1 MSNKKQELLLPK
13 VPVEGQKD
21 KLDQFNS
28 KIKADLATALSS
40 KPKVFYLF
48 EKLPRSF
55 GKQEEKDLGYL
66 EWAGYTVI
74 NKSINLIF
82 KEYHTFFGELIDAQA
97 NIDLARNSGARLN
110 EEMEDLV
117 STYPQLNIPTIS
129 VNDLDEFAYQ
139 KVYLELLKSADIFA
153 FRRTKDGE
161 ILCTEALAFAQEQGI
176 FTMDLTE
183 IVDLVAEWNTSAKNT
198 TSISSS
204 IFHII
209 NQKNLIYLTF
219 FSQRLNPKRTFHHLK
234 YPLINPPIISRFSFH
249 Q

>member
-1 MSNKKQELLLPK
+1 MSNKKQELLLPN
-13 VPVEGQKD
+13 VPVEGQENE
-21 KLDQFNS
+21 LDHFRS
-28 KIKADLATALSS
+28 KIKADLATALTS

-55 GKQEEKDLGYL
+55 GKQEKGDIRYL
-66 EWAGYTVI
+66 EWVGYTVI
-74 NKSINLIF
+74 NKSINSIF

-110 EEMEDLV
+110 EEMEGLV
-117 STYPQLNIPTIS
+117 STYPQLNTSTTSI
-129 VNDLDEFAYQ
+129 NELDEFAYQ

-153 FRRTKDGE
+153 FRRTKDRE

-204 IFHII
+204 IFHIVKLNKI
-209 NQKNLIYLTF
+209 WFIYL
-219 FSQRLNPKRTFHHLK
+219 FSLK
-234 YPLINPPIISRFSFH
+234 DEITEKLSIISNTLLSIL

>member
-13 VPVEGQKD
+13 VPVEEKKN
-21 KLDQFNS
+21 KLDQFRS
-28 KIKADLATALSS
+28 KIKADLATALTS

-55 GKQEEKDLGYL
+55 GRQEEEDIRYL
-66 EWAGYTVI
+66 EWVGYTVI
-74 NKSINLIF
+74 NKSINSIF
-82 KEYHTFFGELIDAQA
+82 KEYHTFFGELIDART

-117 STYPQLNIPTIS
+117 STYPQLNTLTTSI
-129 VNDLDEFAYQ
+129 NDLDEFAYQ
-139 KVYLELLKSADIFA
+139 KVYLDLLKSADIFA

-161 ILCTEALAFAQEQGI
+161 VLCTEALAFAQEQGI

-204 IFHII
+204 IFHIVKLNKI
-209 NQKNLIYLTF
+209 WFIYL
-219 FSQRLNPKRTFHHLK
+219 FSLKDEITERLS
-234 YPLINPPIISRFSFH
+234 IILNTLLSIL

>member
-13 VPVEGQKD
+13 VPVEEKKN
-21 KLDQFNS
+21 KLDQFRS
-28 KIKADLATALSS
+28 KIKADLATALTS

-55 GKQEEKDLGYL
+55 GRQEEEDIRYL
-66 EWAGYTVI
+66 EWVGYTVI
-74 NKSINLIF
+74 NKSINSIF
-82 KEYHTFFGELIDAQA
+82 KEYHTFFGGLIDART

-117 STYPQLNIPTIS
+117 STYPQLNTLTTSI
-129 VNDLDEFAYQ
+129 NDLDEFAYQ
-139 KVYLELLKSADIFA
+139 KVYLDLLKSADIFA

-161 ILCTEALAFAQEQGI
+161 VLCTEALAFAQEQGI

-204 IFHII
+204 IFHIVKLNKI
-209 NQKNLIYLTF
+209 WFIYL
-219 FSQRLNPKRTFHHLK
+219 FSLKDEITERLS
-234 YPLINPPIISRFSFH
+234 IILNTLLSIL

>member
-13 VPVEGQKD
+13 VPVEAQENE
-21 KLDQFNS
+21 LDQFKS
-28 KIKADLATALSS
+28 KIRADLATALSL

-48 EKLPRSF
+48 EKLPRNF
-55 GKQEEKDLGYL
+55 GKQEEKDIEYL
-66 EWAGYTVI
+66 EWAGYTMI
-74 NKSINLIF
+74 NKSINSIF

-97 NIDLARNSGARLN
+97 NIDLARNSGARLDKH
-110 EEMEDLV
+110 MEDLV
-117 STYPQLNIPTIS
+117 STYPQLNIPTVS

-204 IFHII
+204 IFHIVKLNKI
-209 NQKNLIYLTF
+209 WFISL
-219 FSQRLNPKRTFHHLK
+219 FSLKGGIPKGLS
-234 YPLINPPIISRFSFH
+234 IISNTLWLSL

>member
-1 MSNKKQELLLPK
+1 MLNNEQELLLPK

-21 KLDQFNS
+21 ELDQFRS
-28 KIKADLATALSS
+28 KIKADLATALTS

-55 GKQEEKDLGYL
+55 GKQEEEDIRYL

-74 NKSINLIF
+74 NKSINSIF

-117 STYPQLNIPTIS
+117 STYPQLNTSTTSI
-129 VNDLDEFAYQ
+129 NELDEFAYQ

-176 FTMDLTE
+176 LTMDLTE
-183 IVDLVAEWNTSAKNT
+183 IVDLVAE
-198 TSISSS
+198 
-204 IFHII
+204 
-209 NQKNLIYLTF
+209 
-219 FSQRLNPKRTFHHLK
+219 
-234 YPLINPPIISRFSFH
+234 
-249 Q
+249 

>member
-13 VPVEGQKD
+13 VPVEEKKN
-21 KLDQFNS
+21 KLDQFRS
-28 KIKADLATALSS
+28 KIKADLATALTS

-55 GKQEEKDLGYL
+55 GKQEKEDIRYL
-66 EWAGYTVI
+66 EWVGYTVI
-74 NKSINLIF
+74 NKSINSIF
-82 KEYHTFFGELIDAQA
+82 KEYHTFFGELIDART

-117 STYPQLNIPTIS
+117 STYPQLNTLTTSI
-129 VNDLDEFAYQ
+129 NDLDEFAYQ
-139 KVYLELLKSADIFA
+139 KVYLDLLKSADIFA

-161 ILCTEALAFAQEQGI
+161 VLCTEALAFAQEQGI
-176 FTMDLTE
+176 FTMDLSE

-204 IFHII
+204 IFHIVKLNKI
-209 NQKNLIYLTF
+209 WFIYL
-219 FSQRLNPKRTFHHLK
+219 FSLK
-234 YPLINPPIISRFSFH
+234 DEITEKLSIISNTLLSIL

>member
-13 VPVEGQKD
+13 VPVEGQENE
-21 KLDQFNS
+21 LDQFKS
-28 KIKADLATALSS
+28 KIRADLATALSL

-48 EKLPRSF
+48 EKLPRNF
-55 GKQEEKDLGYL
+55 GKQEEKDIEYL
-66 EWAGYTVI
+66 EWAGYTMI
-74 NKSINLIF
+74 NKSINSIF

-97 NIDLARNSGARLN
+97 NIDLARNSGARLDKH
-110 EEMEDLV
+110 MEDLV
-117 STYPQLNIPTIS
+117 STYPQLNIPTVS

-204 IFHII
+204 IFHIVKLNKI
-209 NQKNLIYLTF
+209 WFISL
-219 FSQRLNPKRTFHHLK
+219 FSLKGGIPKGLS
-234 YPLINPPIISRFSFH
+234 IISNTLWLSL

>member
-13 VPVEGQKD
+13 VPVEEKKN
-21 KLDQFNS
+21 KLDQFRS
-28 KIKADLATALSS
+28 KIKADLATALTS

-48 EKLPRSF
+48 EKLPRGF
-55 GKQEEKDLGYL
+55 GRQEEEDIRYL
-66 EWAGYTVI
+66 EWVGYTVI
-74 NKSINLIF
+74 NKSINSIF
-82 KEYHTFFGELIDAQA
+82 KEYHTFFGELIDART

-117 STYPQLNIPTIS
+117 STYPQLNTLTTSI
-129 VNDLDEFAYQ
+129 NDLDEFAYQ
-139 KVYLELLKSADIFA
+139 KVYLDLLKSADIFA

-161 ILCTEALAFAQEQGI
+161 VLCTEALAFAQEQGI

-204 IFHII
+204 IFHIVKLNKI
-209 NQKNLIYLTF
+209 WFIYL
-219 FSQRLNPKRTFHHLK
+219 FSLK
-234 YPLINPPIISRFSFH
+234 DEITEKLSIISNTLLSIL

>member
-1 MSNKKQELLLPK
+1 MLNNEQELLLPK
-13 VPVEGQKD
+13 VPVEEQKD
-21 KLDQFNS
+21 ELDQFRS
-28 KIKADLATALSS
+28 KIKADLATALSL

-48 EKLPRSF
+48 EKLPRNF
-55 GKQEEKDLGYL
+55 GKQEEKDIEYL

-74 NKSINLIF
+74 NKSINSIF

-117 STYPQLNIPTIS
+117 STYPQLNTSTTSI
-129 VNDLDEFAYQ
+129 NELDEFAYQ

-209 NQKNLIYLTF
+209 NQKNLIYPTF
-219 FSQRLNPKRTFHHLK
+219 LSQRGNPKRTFHHLK
-234 YPLINPPIISRFSFH
+234 YPLINPPIIPRFSFH

>member
-1 MSNKKQELLLPK
+1 MSNKKQELFLPK
-13 VPVEGQKD
+13 VPVEGQENQ
-21 KLDQFNS
+21 LDQLKS

-48 EKLPRSF
+48 EKLPKSF
-55 GKQEEKDLGYL
+55 GKQEEKDIEYL

-74 NKSINLIF
+74 NKSINSIF

-97 NIDLARNSGARLN
+97 NIDLARNSGARLDKH
-110 EEMEDLV
+110 MEDLA
-117 STYPQLNIPTIS
+117 SIYPQLNIPTIS

-139 KVYLELLKSADIFA
+139 KVYLKLLKSADIFA

-183 IVDLVAEWNTSAKNT
+183 IVDLVAEWNTPAKNT

-219 FSQRLNPKRTFHHLK
+219 FSQRLNHKRTFRHLQ
-234 YPLINPPIISRFSFH
+234 YPLSNPPIILHFSSH

>member
-13 VPVEGQKD
+13 VPVEGQENE
-21 KLDQFNS
+21 LDQFKS
-28 KIKADLATALSS
+28 KIKADLATALTS

-55 GKQEEKDLGYL
+55 GKQEKKDIEYL

-74 NKSINLIF
+74 NKSINSIF

-117 STYPQLNIPTIS
+117 STYPQLNISTTSI
-129 VNDLDEFAYQ
+129 NKLDEFAYQ
-139 KVYLELLKSADIFA
+139 KVYLELLKSADIFT

-161 ILCTEALAFAQEQGI
+161 ILCTEALAFGQGQGI
-176 FTMDLTE
+176 FTIDLTE
-183 IVDLVAEWNTSAKNT
+183 IVDLVAE
-198 TSISSS
+198 
-204 IFHII
+204 
-209 NQKNLIYLTF
+209 
-219 FSQRLNPKRTFHHLK
+219 
-234 YPLINPPIISRFSFH
+234 
-249 Q
+249 

>member
-13 VPVEGQKD
+13 VPVEEKKN
-21 KLDQFNS
+21 KLDQFRS
-28 KIKADLATALSS
+28 KIKADLATALTS

-55 GKQEEKDLGYL
+55 GRQEEEDIRYL
-66 EWAGYTVI
+66 EWVGYTVI
-74 NKSINLIF
+74 NKSINSIF
-82 KEYHTFFGELIDAQA
+82 KEYHTFFGELIDART

-117 STYPQLNIPTIS
+117 STYPQLNTLTTSI
-129 VNDLDEFAYQ
+129 NDLDEFAYQ
-139 KVYLELLKSADIFA
+139 KVYLDLLKSADIFA

-161 ILCTEALAFAQEQGI
+161 VLCTEALAFAQEQGI

-204 IFHII
+204 IFHIVKLNKI
-209 NQKNLIYLTF
+209 WFIYL
-219 FSQRLNPKRTFHHLK
+219 FSLK
-234 YPLINPPIISRFSFH
+234 DEITEKLSIISNTLLSIL

>member
-1 MSNKKQELLLPK
+1 MLNNEQELLLPK

-21 KLDQFNS
+21 ELDQFRS
-28 KIKADLATALSS
+28 KIKADLATALTS

-55 GKQEEKDLGYL
+55 GKQEEEDIRYL

-74 NKSINLIF
+74 NKSINSIF

-117 STYPQLNIPTIS
+117 STYPQLNTSTTS

-204 IFHII
+204 IFHIVKLNKI
-209 NQKNLIYLTF
+209 WFIYL
-219 FSQRLNPKRTFHHLK
+219 FSLKDEITERLS
-234 YPLINPPIISRFSFH
+234 IILNTLLSIL

>member
-1 MSNKKQELLLPK
+1 MLNNEQELLLPK

-21 KLDQFNS
+21 KLDQFRS
-28 KIKADLATALSS
+28 KIKADLATALTS

-55 GKQEEKDLGYL
+55 GKQEEEDIRYL
-66 EWAGYTVI
+66 EWVGYTVI
-74 NKSINLIF
+74 NKSINSIL

-97 NIDLARNSGARLN
+97 NIDLARNSGARLDKH
-110 EEMEDLV
+110 MEDLV

-176 FTMDLTE
+176 LTMDLTE
-183 IVDLVAEWNTSAKNT
+183 IVDLVAE
-198 TSISSS
+198 
-204 IFHII
+204 
-209 NQKNLIYLTF
+209 
-219 FSQRLNPKRTFHHLK
+219 
-234 YPLINPPIISRFSFH
+234 
-249 Q
+249 

>member
-13 VPVEGQKD
+13 VPVEEKKN
-21 KLDQFNS
+21 KLDQFRS
-28 KIKADLATALSS
+28 KIKADLATALTS

-55 GKQEEKDLGYL
+55 GKQEKEDIRYL
-66 EWAGYTVI
+66 EWVGYTVI
-74 NKSINLIF
+74 NKSINSIF

-110 EEMEDLV
+110 EEMEGLV
-117 STYPQLNIPTIS
+117 STYPQLNTSTTSI
-129 VNDLDEFAYQ
+129 NELDEFAYQ

-219 FSQRLNPKRTFHHLK
+219 FSQRLNHKRTFRHLQ
-234 YPLINPPIISRFSFH
+234 YPLINPPIILHFSSH

>member
-13 VPVEGQKD
+13 VPVDGQKD
-21 KLDQFNS
+21 KLDQFKS

-55 GKQEEKDLGYL
+55 GRQEGEDIRYL

-74 NKSINLIF
+74 NKSINSIF

-97 NIDLARNSGARLN
+97 NIDLARNSGARLDKH
-110 EEMEDLV
+110 MEDLV
-117 STYPQLNIPTIS
+117 STYPQLNIPTTSI
-129 VNDLDEFAYQ
+129 NDLDEFAYQ
-139 KVYLELLKSADIFA
+139 KVYLDLLKSADIFA

-161 ILCTEALAFAQEQGI
+161 VLCTEALAFAQEQGI

-183 IVDLVAEWNTSAKNT
+183 IVDLVAE
-198 TSISSS
+198 
-204 IFHII
+204 
-209 NQKNLIYLTF
+209 
-219 FSQRLNPKRTFHHLK
+219 
-234 YPLINPPIISRFSFH
+234 
-249 Q
+249 

>member
-13 VPVEGQKD
+13 VPVEEQENE
-21 KLDQFNS
+21 LDQFKS
-28 KIKADLATALSS
+28 KIKADLATALSL

-48 EKLPRSF
+48 EKLPRNF
-55 GKQEEKDLGYL
+55 GKQEEKDIEYL

-74 NKSINLIF
+74 NKSINSIF

-117 STYPQLNIPTIS
+117 STYPQLNTSTTSI
-129 VNDLDEFAYQ
+129 NELDEFAYQ

-209 NQKNLIYLTF
+209 NQKNLIYPTF
-219 FSQRLNPKRTFHHLK
+219 LSQRGNPKRTFHHLK
-234 YPLINPPIISRFSFH
+234 YPLINPPIIPRFSFH